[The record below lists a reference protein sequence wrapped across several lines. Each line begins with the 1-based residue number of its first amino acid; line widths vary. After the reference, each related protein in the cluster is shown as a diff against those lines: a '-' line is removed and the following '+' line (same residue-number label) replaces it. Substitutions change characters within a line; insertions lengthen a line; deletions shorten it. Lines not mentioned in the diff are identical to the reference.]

1 MRGSGSGLGPEVGLE
16 DLVVAV
22 GVEQHKGLE
31 GVVKHLRAY
40 RACIVRVYS
49 KHKGLEGLEG
59 VICIRAYHACDTRI

>member
-40 RACIVRVYS
+40 RARITRVYYA
-49 KHKGLEGLEG
+49 HITC
-59 VICIRAYHACDTRI
+59 VRASVYHACHIRIMRI